1 MPGAASLARVD
12 VPVQALLRMQSSAA
26 QDLRVFNAQ
35 GGVVPFAIL
44 GASDLNQLA
53 APAQTRSYPAYPL
66 LSNPPK
72 GTASQRAV
80 EVRVDRDGQHS
91 SAWVRWDS
99 SSPTTADSDLSGEP
113 VQAVLFD
120 TRDEKQTL
128 DALEL
133 AAELPHNA
141 LVNLSVTSS
150 ADLKEWTS
158 IAVKGPVFRFDGAD
172 APVST
177 TLQLLQPLHVQ
188 GRYLRLGWGA
198 QAGVRVSGLTGRVAP
213 VQAAPA
219 PVRAALP
226 PGTPEGVNS
235 LSWTLPFATPIA
247 TLDVQA
253 TQNNTLVPVQVL
265 GRNDATQVWRT
276 LASALVYRLDTV
288 GSGSRNPPTPLHGVS
303 LRGLRV
309 QASQSMSLPEGLQ
322 ATVEFA
328 PLQVAFLAS
337 GTGPFTLAVGRA
349 QTPGAAV
356 DASVLGSV
364 LPARLADLPVAT
376 VADEVLRTEDAFG
389 GQSPG
394 WLPAGFSMRS
404 ALLWLVLLV
413 GVLVLGGVAYSLFR
427 QLGAKR

>member
-1 MPGAASLARVD
+1 
-12 VPVQALLRMQSSAA
+12 
-26 QDLRVFNAQ
+26 
-35 GGVVPFAIL
+35 
-44 GASDLNQLA
+44 
-53 APAQTRSYPAYPL
+53 
-66 LSNPPK
+66 
-72 GTASQRAV
+72 
-80 EVRVDRDGQHS
+80 
-91 SAWVRWDS
+91 
-99 SSPTTADSDLSGEP
+99 
-113 VQAVLFD
+113 
-120 TRDEKQTL
+120 
-128 DALEL
+128 
-133 AAELPHNA
+133 
-141 LVNLSVTSS
+141 
-150 ADLKEWTS
+150 
-158 IAVKGPVFRFDGAD
+158 
-172 APVST
+172 
-177 TLQLLQPLHVQ
+177 
-188 GRYLRLGWGA
+188 
-198 QAGVRVSGLTGRVAP
+198 
-213 VQAAPA
+213 
-219 PVRAALP
+219 
-226 PGTPEGVNS
+226 
-235 LSWTLPFATPIA
+235 
-247 TLDVQA
+247 
-253 TQNNTLVPVQVL
+253 
-265 GRNDATQVWRT
+265 
-276 LASALVYRLDTV
+276 
-288 GSGSRNPPTPLHGVS
+288 VS